1 MDARPLHLAI
11 LIFIFLASI
20 AVFKPTIIGLM
31 TLMNPPAPPD
41 DVTTTT
47 TAYPLPP
54 GPPGSVATTV
64 TVSRELPSQ
73 TTAGAG
79 LEVTLLVVKGDN
91 PPNAVTI
98 NEYIPAGWNAAGS
111 SLAYTTHNT
120 ETGEIKWLLF
130 SSGFY
135 TRNISYSITVPEN
148 ASGTWEITGQYTYL
162 DPDTESGVT
171 ADIDGDVS
179 VDIASGLPADENSD
193 GKVTLDE
200 IVNAINQWASG
211 EIDSSDLL
219 DIINEWINSG

>member
-1 MDARPLHLAI
+1 MAI

-20 AVFKPTIIGLM
+20 AVFKPTIIGLL
-31 TLMNPPAPPD
+31 TLMTPPAPPD

-64 TVSRELPSQ
+64 AVSRELPSSASPE
-73 TTAGAG
+73 TG
-79 LEVTLLVVKGDN
+79 LEVTLLVVKGDS

-98 NEYIPAGWNAAGS
+98 NEYIPPGWSATGPS
-111 SLAYTTHNT
+111 PAYTSHDT

-130 SSGFY
+130 SSNFY
-135 TRNISYSITVPEN
+135 TRNITYTVGVPEN
-148 ASGTWEITGQYTYL
+148 ASGTVEIAGQYTYI
-162 DPDTESGVT
+162 DPDTESEVT

-193 GKVTLDE
+193 GEVTLDE
-200 IVNAINQWASG
+200 IVNAINRWASG

-219 DIINEWINSG
+219 DIINDWINSG